1 MHRASI
7 LATWW
12 IVIAG
17 PPAVAQPVP
26 PPPEQIGADCA
37 RPVYASDQL
46 VCSDPLL
53 RALDAL
59 NAQRS
64 AQIDAAAPG
73 NAGHIESP
81 ADWFRRR
88 ARCAFDNRHRACLVD
103 AYRDRLLV
111 LSTLTGTQSIERKL
125 VCRDAWAGRDLR
137 VAIAATGA
145 MRVTDAGRA
154 FAVATP
160 PVHGSAWKLRS
171 PPVPMG
177 TPSRSNCRMQRSFA
191 AWRPSDVPAASSL
204 NSASA

>member
-17 PPAVAQPVP
+17 LPAVAQPVP

-59 NAQRS
+59 NVQRS
-64 AQIDAAAPG
+64 AQIDAAALG
-73 NAGHIESP
+73 NAVHIESP

-88 ARCAFDNRHRACLVD
+88 ARCAFDNRHPACLVD

-160 PVHGSAWKLRS
+160 PVPGSAWK
-171 PPVPMG
+171 PAVI
-177 TPSRSNCRMQRSFA
+177 A
-191 AWRPSDVPAASSL
+191 RPDGHAITFELPDATVIRCVATE
-204 NSASA
+204 

>member
-1 MHRASI
+1 MRTASI

-12 IVIAG
+12 MVIAG

-59 NAQRS
+59 TAQRS

-111 LSTLTGTQSIERKL
+111 LSTLTGPSSLERKI
-125 VCRDAWAGRDLR
+125 VCRDAWAGRDMR
-137 VAIAATGA
+137 VAIAAKGA
-145 MRVTDAGRA
+145 MRVTDTGRA
-154 FAVATP
+154 FAIATP
-160 PVHGSAWKLRS
+160 PVHGSAWK
-171 PPVPMG
+171 PAVI
-177 TPSRSNCRMQRSFA
+177 A
-191 AWRPSDVPAASSL
+191 RPDGHAITFELPDATVIHCVTTD
-204 NSASA
+204 